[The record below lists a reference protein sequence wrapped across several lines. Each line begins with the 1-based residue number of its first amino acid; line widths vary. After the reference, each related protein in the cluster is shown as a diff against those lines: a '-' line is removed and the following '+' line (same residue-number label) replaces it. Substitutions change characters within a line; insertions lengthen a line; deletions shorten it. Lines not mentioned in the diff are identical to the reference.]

1 MYLSIAELC
10 HHTPLIRVEFS
21 MFQFHSQH
29 FSMFLVFAKKKYL
42 KTLDWEFVHT
52 KQEFC
57 FWLLSSVDI
66 CITNFFQICEGFF
79 GAFNFTNCFCYK
91 LIKKQTRLQTIF
103 QRLLQKRKNLLQPI
117 LHLHLQFFP
126 KIVLDLTLVHWII
139 HLHLKKRTSTMN
151 PRSWSKMITMHEQ
164 GKIWLI

>member
-1 MYLSIAELC
+1 
-10 HHTPLIRVEFS
+10 

-29 FSMFLVFAKKKYL
+29 FSMFLVIAKNVFKKHWIGSLYIQN
-42 KTLDWEFVHT
+42 KSFV
-52 KQEFC
+52 FGC
-57 FWLLSSVDI
+57 CRLLIYVLLI
-66 CITNFFQICEGFF
+66 IFQICEGFF

-151 PRSWSKMITMHEQ
+151 PRS
-164 GKIWLI
+164 